1 MKPKRPLPWLLP
13 LVVLAG
19 LTCCARRDTA
29 QGLEAGTRTS
39 KVQVYVIALHEPV
52 QATTPGDPADPGCG
66 GNAGSVGSVV
76 PLDVDLPAPA
86 PALEGALSALLTLQ
100 QGAAARDLY
109 NALAHSPLKVERI
122 DRTGPEVRV
131 YLSGYI
137 ELGNDCDGP
146 RIVAQ
151 LTRTALQFHDLQHAQ
166 FFLDGKPL
174 QSVLSGKG

>member
-1 MKPKRPLPWLLP
+1 MTPKRSLPWLLP

-19 LTCCARRDTA
+19 LTCCARRDSA
-29 QGLEAGTRTS
+29 QDLEAGTRTS
-39 KVQVYVIALHEPV
+39 KVQVYVIGLHGHDQEAAPGPV
-52 QATTPGDPADPGCG
+52 TGCG
-66 GNAGSVGSVV
+66 DAGNVV

-100 QGAAARDLY
+100 RGAEARDLY
-109 NALAHSPLKVERI
+109 NALAHSPLKIDRI

-131 YLSGYI
+131 YLSGYVEI
-137 ELGNDCDGP
+137 GDDCDGP
-146 RIVAQ
+146 RILAQ

>member
-1 MKPKRPLPWLLP
+1 MTPKRSLPWLLP

-19 LTCCARRDTA
+19 LTCCARRDSA

-39 KVQVYVIALHEPV
+39 KVQVYVIALQGHDPE
-52 QATTPGDPADPGCG
+52 TTPGAPAGCG
-66 GNAGSVGSVV
+66 GRAGSAV
-76 PLDVDLPAPA
+76 PLDVDLPSPA
-86 PALEGALSALLTLQ
+86 PALEGSLSALLTLQ
-100 QGAAARDLY
+100 RKAEARDLY
-109 NALAHSPLKVERI
+109 NALAHSPLKIDRI

-137 ELGNDCDGP
+137 EIGGACDGT
-146 RIVAQ
+146 RILTQ

-174 QSVLSGKG
+174 QSVLSGTG

>member
-1 MKPKRPLPWLLP
+1 MTPKRPLPWLLP

-19 LTCCARRDTA
+19 LTCCARRDSA

-39 KVQVYVIALHEPV
+39 KVQVYVIALHD
-52 QATTPGDPADPGCG
+52 QDTPPSQSAAGCG
-66 GNAGSVGSVV
+66 GNVV

-86 PALEGALSALLTLQ
+86 PALEGALSALLNLQ
-100 QGAAARDLY
+100 QGAEARDLY
-109 NALAHSPLKVERI
+109 NALAHSPLKIERI

-131 YLSGYI
+131 YLSGYVEI
-137 ELGNDCDGP
+137 GGDCDGP

-151 LTRTALQFHDLQHAQ
+151 LTRTALQFHDLQHAR

-174 QSVLSGKG
+174 ESVLSGKG

>member
-1 MKPKRPLPWLLP
+1 MKPKRPLSWLLP

-39 KVQVYVIALHEPV
+39 KVQVYVIALHDP
-52 QATTPGDPADPGCG
+52 ATTPGNDDAGCG
-66 GNAGSVGSVV
+66 GDASHVV

-100 QGAAARDLY
+100 QGAEARDLY
-109 NALAHSPLKVERI
+109 NALAHSPLKIDRI
-122 DRTGPEVRV
+122 DRTGSEVRV
-131 YLSGYI
+131 YLSGYVEI
-137 ELGNDCDGP
+137 GSDCDGP
-146 RIVAQ
+146 RILAQ

-174 QSVLSGKG
+174 PSILSGKG

>member
-1 MKPKRPLPWLLP
+1 MRMKRPLPWLLP

-39 KVQVYVIALHEPV
+39 KVQVYVIALHDPG
-52 QATTPGDPADPGCG
+52 QAATPGDDAPGCG
-66 GNAGSVGSVV
+66 GGVGSIV

-137 ELGNDCDGP
+137 ELGGDCDGP

-174 QSVLSGKG
+174 QSVLSDKG